1 MAAALFFA
9 LHGGMAFAAASSTA
23 PDTTQ
28 ARLEASGNEPQNWI
42 THHGSLSGQRFSS
55 LSQINKG
62 NVKDLKLAFTYA
74 MGGMEGGGICPHGGL
89 EGTPIVEDGFMYIT
103 DGWGTI
109 YKLDRGRIWRARALA
124 ARHDPG

>member
-62 NVKDLKLAFTYA
+62 NVKDLKLAFTYWGKDSERVCKPYPQA
-74 MGGMEGGGICPHGGL
+74 QWREFGL
-89 EGTPIVEDGFMYIT
+89 AG
-103 DGWGTI
+103 
-109 YKLDRGRIWRARALA
+109 
-124 ARHDPG
+124 